1 MSFNQAGLVDPI
13 DSMLLQTA
21 AILEKK
27 DYSQPGADAY
37 GQPDQSF
44 ITVIA
49 SWPCRV
55 STKKGGVE
63 YKQGKEFAKNTF
75 TVFMRPPTT
84 ADDHTSFVLNTHHW
98 LRVTDERGNQQLFN
112 VLGVNDP
119 SFLGHH
125 LEVLVEQ
132 VLP

>member
-1 MSFNQAGLVDPI
+1 MTDVFDTLMIS
-13 DSMLLQTA
+13 ST

-27 DYSQPGADAY
+27 TYGSGSDDGY
-37 GQPDQSF
+37 GQPPQDF
-44 ITVIA
+44 ITKIA
-49 SWPCRV
+49 AWPCRV
-55 STKKGGVE
+55 STKRGGVE

-84 ADDHTSFVLNTHHW
+84 ADDSSSFTLNTHHW

-125 LEVLVEQ
+125 LEVMVEQ